1 VKQSSLLIKLGAS
14 LLHNQ
19 GFGRAADEKL
29 IEAID
34 QSYPHPMEADTVDW
48 LAEIF
53 NPFLYS
59 METEV
64 RDFTKLLPHAGV
76 APKGSNFLYGWKNQ
90 KDGAAN
96 DNLVDTFGLQNGF
109 VKKI

>member
-34 QSYPHPMEADTVDW
+34 
-48 LAEIF
+48 
-53 NPFLYS
+53 
-59 METEV
+59 
-64 RDFTKLLPHAGV
+64 
-76 APKGSNFLYGWKNQ
+76 
-90 KDGAAN
+90 
-96 DNLVDTFGLQNGF
+96 
-109 VKKI
+109 